1 MNPQQNIQKNT
12 ETWDNLKQ
20 AITGSTGFE
29 KWKRSRLVE
38 TNNNEQKP
46 NQKIEQ
52 KIEQKIDQRLLDQRL
67 IDELVTSYLRETLET
82 LAY

>member
-1 MNPQQNIQKNT
+1 MNSPLNPPLNPLQNSQNT
-12 ETWDNLKQ
+12 ETWENLKQ

-38 TNNNEQKP
+38 TNNNDLK
-46 NQKIEQ
+46 N
-52 KIEQKIDQRLLDQRL
+52 DQRV

>member
-1 MNPQQNIQKNT
+1 MNSPLNPPLNPLQNAQNT
-12 ETWDNLKQ
+12 ETWENLKQ

-38 TNNNEQKP
+38 TNNNDLK
-46 NQKIEQ
+46 N
-52 KIEQKIDQRLLDQRL
+52 DQRV